1 MKMMSFKTHIAKTSR
16 MAVSVCAAFLLAM
29 TVARAQDAR
38 ITLPEREV
46 TLRELFGQIK
56 RQTGRTVM
64 FDADNTALDR
74 KVTLPATSGTVSR
87 LLQGVLPDAGYDWMI
102 LGGNIAVG
110 PRRTEPVVAA
120 AVQPTHDDFERDVTA
135 YTENNLATPVQP
147 TVRYDTLR
155 VERSLTGVF
164 EYPAREFTPRATT
177 RPAKSVF
184 ERTTP
189 PVLAAKTNL
198 AWWAARGTLNIGGE
212 VGLGRRTTLDLAGG
226 INRRNLRG
234 TGENNKKLAHW
245 VVKPEFR
252 YWLCERFNGHFL
264 GVHALYA
271 QYNVGGYDVP
281 TLFKREFRYEGN
293 AWGAGV
299 NWGYHLPLAQR
310 WGVEFTAGVGV
321 LSLNYKQ
328 SDCEKCGGRVGE
340 DVSRT
345 WFGPTNLGARI
356 VFMIK

>member
-1 MKMMSFKTHIAKTSR
+1 
-16 MAVSVCAAFLLAM
+16 MAVALCAIILL
-29 TVARAQDAR
+29 TVTAVTAQDVR
-38 ITLPEREV
+38 ITLPEREI
-46 TLRELFGQIK
+46 TLRDLFGQIR

-64 FDADNTALDR
+64 FDAAGTALDR
-74 KVTLPATSGTVSR
+74 RVTLPATVGTVSQ
-87 LLQGVLPDAGYDWMI
+87 LLQGVLPSVGYDWMI
-102 LGGNIAVG
+102 LGRDIAVS
-110 PRRTEPVVAA
+110 PRRPEPVIAA
-120 AVQPTHDDFERDVTA
+120 SASVQPSREDFERDIAA
-135 YTENNLATPVQP
+135 YTQTNLTTPAQP
-147 TVRYDTLR
+147 TVRYDTIR
-155 VERSLTGVF
+155 VERSPDGVF
-164 EYPAREFTPRATT
+164 EYPARKITPRATT
-177 RPAKSVF
+177 RPVSTAF

-212 VGLGRRTTLDLAGG
+212 VGFGRRTSLDLAGG

-234 TGENNKKLAHW
+234 GDENNKKLAHW

-252 YWLCERFNGHFL
+252 YWLCERFNGHFF

-281 TLFKREFRYEGN
+281 TLFRKEFRYEGD

-299 NWGYHLPLAQR
+299 NYGYHLPLSRR
-310 WGVEFTAGVGV
+310 WGVELTAGVGV

-328 SDCEKCGGRVGE
+328 SECEKCGGRVGE
-340 DVSRT
+340 DVSKT